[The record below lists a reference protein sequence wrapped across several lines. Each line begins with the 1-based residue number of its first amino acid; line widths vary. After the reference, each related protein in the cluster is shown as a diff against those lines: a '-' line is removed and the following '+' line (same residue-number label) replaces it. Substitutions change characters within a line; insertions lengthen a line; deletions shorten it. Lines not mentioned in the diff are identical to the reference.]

1 MHILMSKTLRAAS
14 GLVLAAHLAGFAGD
28 TQPAAAAT
36 AATAAA
42 AAGSAQDAGALQA
55 RPDVYGIVNL
65 VPFQTLTAQINAGG
79 QVAVEYIGLGNR
91 VHVGFFDGQ
100 RLVHPIAP
108 GSTVARLGA
117 LNDRGELA
125 FLARY
130 LDPAHPLSAAF
141 QPFRWSPA
149 RGLVRLPSFSTAT
162 DSYIPAINNN
172 GEIAGASY
180 ASDAASSARAVRW
193 TAANRLARLGLPAG
207 YGESYAIDINNRN
220 VSVGYAIDAAGVAQA
235 VRWDGAN
242 RPSVLG
248 TLGGASAI
256 ATYINDRGDIA
267 GMLDSATANYRAF
280 LWSPGRGLAT
290 PGPNTVPVGLNA
302 AGEMVGRIVDPGGG
316 YRAFRYSRSRG
327 LVDLHPAS
335 FYLSEANGVNDAGV
349 AVGVAWR
356 NEAQRSAYR
365 WSGTGAVDLNTRLL
379 NPPAGLVLTSALGI
393 AANGDIVADSNA
405 GPVLLRW
412 GGGGTDAPVLGPVRL
427 LSPGLDQPVLN
438 RPVQLTLSFRDRNP
452 GDRHTAT
459 IDWGDGRG
467 PQRVPVRAY
476 RGGGEVR
483 AQHSFTREGDY
494 DIIVRVTD
502 STGRSTIQYAPL
514 GFFNQ
519 PAAAPAAA
527 PAQPGPRVAASGVP
541 AGR

>member
-1 MHILMSKTLRAAS
+1 MPILMSRTLRAAS
-14 GLVLAAHLAGFAGD
+14 ALVLAAHLAGFTD
-28 TQPAAAAT
+28 EIQPAAAT
-36 AATAAA
+36 AAT

-65 VPFQTLTAQINAGG
+65 VPFQTLTAQINASG
-79 QVAVEYIGLGNR
+79 QVAVEYIGLGNQ

-108 GSTVARLGA
+108 GRTVARLGA

-141 QPFRWSPA
+141 QPFRWTAA

-162 DSYIPAINNN
+162 DSFIPAINNN

-180 ASDAASSARAVRW
+180 ASDEASSARAVRW
-193 TAANRLARLGLPAG
+193 TAGNRLTRLGIPAG
-207 YGESYAIDINNRN
+207 FGESYAIDINNRN

-235 VRWDGAN
+235 MRWDSAN

-248 TLGGASAI
+248 TLGGATAI
-256 ATYINDRGDIA
+256 ATYTNDRGDIA

-280 LWSPGRGLAT
+280 LWSPGRGLAI

-302 AGEMVGRIVDPGGG
+302 AGDMVGRIVDPGGG
-316 YRAFRYSRSRG
+316 YRAFLYSRSRG

-349 AVGVAWR
+349 TVGVAWR
-356 NEAQRSAYR
+356 SEAQRSAYR
-365 WSGTGAVDLNTRLL
+365 WSGTGAAVDLNTRLL

-412 GGGGTDAPVLGPVRL
+412 GGGGTDAPVLGPIRL
-427 LSPGLDQPVLN
+427 PAPVLN
-438 RPVQLTLSFRDRNP
+438 QPVQLALSFRDRNP
-452 GDRHTAT
+452 GDSHVAT
-459 IDWGDGRG
+459 VDWGDGRG
-467 PQRVPVRAY
+467 PQRATVREY
-476 RGGGEVR
+476 QGRGEVR
-483 AQHSFTREGDY
+483 AQHRFTREGDY
-494 DIIVRVTD
+494 DVLVRVTD
-502 STGRSTIQYAPL
+502 SSGRSSIQYVAVGL
-514 GFFNQ
+514 FNQ
-519 PAAAPAAA
+519 AAPA
-527 PAQPGPRVAASGVP
+527 P
-541 AGR
+541 AGMETQPASR